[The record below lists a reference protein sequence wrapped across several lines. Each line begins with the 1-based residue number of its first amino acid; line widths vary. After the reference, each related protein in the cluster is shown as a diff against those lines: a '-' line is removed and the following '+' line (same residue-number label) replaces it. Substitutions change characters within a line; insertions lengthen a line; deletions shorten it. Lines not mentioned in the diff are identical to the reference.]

1 MKKFFAVLISVL
13 MLQTSGLY
21 AVNGTNNT
29 DEQKP
34 PLISIDF
41 HDTSLYSVL
50 NILSLKTGMK
60 LITDTSLYGKKIML
74 SLKDVTPEEAL
85 TALLDTYN
93 LYYIRQA
100 NTNIYIIKSRSDVAK
115 VSVSKVIFCNYTN
128 ATTIANILKESISK
142 DGKIVADAR
151 TNSLVITDLADSIA
165 KMENLIRAI
174 DVPTQQVMLEAK
186 IVDVNLGKGLSL
198 GTRINNVYRK
208 GQTTLID
215 GDAKTTETGEPV
227 FSQILKH
234 NFMYSTIVGKANEQ
248 GAGLLGLTNSFS
260 QMGVTILSGDWV
272 VDAAIEAGIQDRSA
286 KVLTNP
292 KLLVLNNQEATIE
305 IIEEYPYIS
314 DSQISDSG
322 RVSNTVS
329 FKEIGMKLKVKP
341 QINRD
346 GSIILTVSPEQNFR
360 VGEVVSANENAP
372 IVNTSRTTTTL
383 MLRSGETAAIGG
395 MIREAEDSTTQ
406 KVPLLGDIPIL
417 GYLFKSVQKNKTRY
431 ELTIF
436 ITARIVNN

>member
-1 MKKFFAVLISVL
+1 
-13 MLQTSGLY
+13 
-21 AVNGTNNT
+21 
-29 DEQKP
+29 
-34 PLISIDF
+34 
-41 HDTSLYSVL
+41 
-50 NILSLKTGMK
+50 
-60 LITDTSLYGKKIML
+60 ML

>member
-1 MKKFFAVLISVL
+1 MKKIFAILISIML
-13 MLQTSGLY
+13 LQTSGF
-21 AVNGTNNT
+21 AVNSVSTNT
-29 DEQKP
+29 EEEKP

-115 VSVSKVIFCNYTN
+115 VSVSKVVFCNYTN
-128 ATTIANILKESISK
+128 ATSIATILKESISK

-165 KMENLIRAI
+165 KMENLIRSI
-174 DVPTQQVMLEAK
+174 DVPTQQIMLEAK
-186 IVDVNLGKGLSL
+186 IVDVDLSKGVSL
-198 GTRINNVYRK
+198 GTRINKIYRQN
-208 GQTTLID
+208 QT
-215 GDAKTTETGEPV
+215 
-227 FSQILKH
+227 
-234 NFMYSTIVGKANEQ
+234 NTIVDVNDDKSGFKDIIRHSFV
-248 GAGLLGLTNSFS
+248 GATKSTVEGIPQTFASGLNNSFAS
-260 QMGVTILSGDWV
+260 IGVSILSGDWII
-272 VDAAIEAGIQDRSA
+272 DAAIEAGIEDRNA
-286 KVLTNP
+286 KILTNP
-292 KLLVLNNQEATIE
+292 KLLVLNNQEANIE
-305 IIEEYPYIS
+305 IVEEYPYVSSKQMSDNGTIS
-314 DSQISDSG
+314 T
-322 RVSNTVS
+322 NVS
-329 FKEIGMKLKVKP
+329 FKDIGMKLKVKP

-346 GSIILTVSPEQNFR
+346 GTIILQVSPEQNFR
-360 VGEVVSANENAP
+360 TGEYSTSAENTP
-372 IVNTSRTTTTL
+372 IIKTSKTTTTL

-395 MIREAEDSTTQ
+395 MIRESEDTTIN
-406 KVPLLGDIPIL
+406 KIPLLGDIPIL

-436 ITARIVNN
+436 ITAKIINN

>member
-1 MKKFFAVLISVL
+1 MKKIFAILISIMLLQTGSFAANSSSYGEDEKHSLISV
-13 MLQTSGLY
+13 
-21 AVNGTNNT
+21 
-29 DEQKP
+29 
-34 PLISIDF
+34 DF

-60 LITDTSLYGKKIML
+60 LITDASLYGKKIVL

-100 NTNIYIIKSRSDVAK
+100 NTNIYIIKSRSDAAK

-128 ATTIANILKESISK
+128 ATSIANILKESISK

-174 DVPTQQVMLEAK
+174 DIPTQQVMLEAK
-186 IVDVNLGKGLSL
+186 IVDVNLSKGLSI
-198 GTRINNVYRK
+198 GTRINKVYR
-208 GQTTLID
+208 QNQINTVD
-215 GDAKTTETGEPV
+215 GKRSDSETGFEKV
-227 FSQILKH
+227 IQH
-234 NFMYSTIVGKANEQ
+234 NFLYSTVKGLSDENGL
-248 GAGLLGLTNSFS
+248 GALGLTNSFA
-260 QMGVTILSGDWV
+260 QIGVSILSGDWI
-272 VDAAIEAGIQDRSA
+272 VDAAIEAGIEDKNA
-286 KVLTNP
+286 KILSNP
-292 KLLVLNNQEATIE
+292 KLLVLNNQEATID
-305 IIEEYPYIS
+305 IIEEVPYVS
-314 DSQISDSG
+314 DKQISDNGTLSTS
-322 RVSNTVS
+322 VSY
-329 FKEIGMKLKVKP
+329 KEIGMKMKVRP

-346 GSIILTVSPEQNFR
+346 GTIILFVSPEQNFR
-360 VGEVVSANENAP
+360 TGETLSNTDSTPV
-372 IVNTSRTTTTL
+372 VNTSRTTTTL

-395 MIREAEDSTTQ
+395 MIRETEDTTTN

-417 GYLFKSVQKNKTRY
+417 GYLFKAVTKNKTRY

-436 ITARIVNN
+436 ITAKIVNN

>member
-13 MLQTSGLY
+13 MLQTGSLY
-21 AVNGTNNT
+21 AIDSRSNN
-29 DEQKP
+29 DQKQQ
-34 PLISIDF
+34 LISIDF

-100 NTNIYIIKSRSDVAK
+100 NTNIYIIKSRADAAK
-115 VSVSKVIFCNYTN
+115 VSVSKVVFCNYTN

-165 KMENLIRAI
+165 KMENLIREI

-208 GQTTLID
+208 GQNTLID
-215 GDAKTTETGEPV
+215 GDPKTTETGEPV

-234 NFMYSTIVGKANEQ
+234 NFMYSTIVGKSSEQ
-248 GAGLLGLTNSFS
+248 GAGLLGLSNSFS
-260 QMGVTILSGDWV
+260 QIGVTILSGDWV
-272 VDAAIEAGIQDRSA
+272 IDAAIEAGIQDRSA

-305 IIEEYPYIS
+305 IVEEYPYVS
-314 DSQISDSG
+314 DKQISDSG
-322 RVSNTVS
+322 RISTS
-329 FKEIGMKLKVKP
+329 ISYKEIGMKLKVKP

-346 GSIILTVSPEQNFR
+346 GTIILTISPEQNFR
-360 VGEVVSANENAP
+360 VGEVVSESENAP
-372 IVNTSRTTTTL
+372 IVNTSKTTTTL

-395 MIREAEDSTTQ
+395 MIREAEDTTTQ

-436 ITARIVNN
+436 ITAKIVNN